1 MNKMVDK
8 VTESTG
14 KNVTVEVKSI
24 LDKEEVED
32 YNRGNPISIQWYYD
46 RLFDWKIRNKI
57 KLKFKKLIS
66 VQVKVKNVIQRSANP

>member
-32 YNRGNPISIQWYYD
+32 YNRGNPISIQ
-46 RLFDWKIRNKI
+46 
-57 KLKFKKLIS
+57 
-66 VQVKVKNVIQRSANP
+66 